1 MNQVHYCLESQGIN
15 VFEGANYHPVMLL
28 QTPAAI
34 GALRLKNRVVMA
46 PMGTNYST
54 SDGLSTARDKAYY
67 AERARGGVAMIMTEA
82 MVVTEQARPHLNSL
96 CCYHDRFIPG
106 LASLVESIK
115 EHDCH
120 VFAQLNHRG
129 GLLRRSVLNMEP
141 VGPSPWINPNTG
153 DAVRA
158 LAVPEIHEI
167 QRLFVAAARRLALAG
182 YDGVEIHAANGYLF
196 QQFFTRRINQR
207 TDEYGGS
214 IQNRMR
220 FLLETLDRVKQAVP
234 DLCLV
239 VRLSASE
246 FAPDGYTEEEIV
258 SLAQAV
264 ERAGVAAIDLSG
276 GSNESPQL
284 SKYCIQPPSFPR
296 GCMAPYAK
304 PIKDAVSIPV
314 MVAGRIVEPQDAEA
328 VLASGSADFISVGRA
343 LYADPHWCLKAFGA
357 VKSPIRQCIAC
368 NVCFERLT
376 LEKDV
381 VCVQNPML
389 GTEFEALEYAEPRF
403 FAAPHAPRR
412 RVLVLGAGVAG
423 VEAARVA
430 RGRGHEVEVW
440 EKSDRTGGQI
450 HLAVAAPDKTE
461 VQPVWD
467 YRWSELAA
475 MGVPVR
481 TGVDADAARLRA
493 FAPDYV
499 VIATGAVPRSAP
511 LDTSKLDARIPVL
524 HAWDV
529 FRNPSIIA
537 PGAAL
542 TIVGGGMVGVE
553 LADLLREKRCDVQ
566 VLEMLPT
573 AANGMARN
581 NKFELLERLAAAGT
595 RVLTDC
601 RIDGIEGAHLRV
613 RIGTAEPKLL
623 PVGTALVFATGPR
636 PDRNA
641 LGLVEASGIPHALV
655 GDCNV
660 PGDFLS
666 GLRDAWMVGLVID
679 TLPAGQSSEAPDVP
693 RPTTGPAR
701 KVSGATA

>member
-1 MNQVHYCLESQGIN
+1 
-15 VFEGANYHPVMLL
+15 MLL
-28 QTPAAI
+28 QTPAAL
-34 GALRLKNRVVMA
+34 GSLRLKNRVVMA

-54 SDGLSTARDKAYY
+54 TDGLSTARDKAYY

-82 MVVTEQARPHLNSL
+82 MVVTEQARPHHNSL

-106 LASLVESIK
+106 LASIVEAIK

-120 VFAQLNHRG
+120 VFGQLNHRG

-141 VGPSPWINPNTG
+141 VGPSAWTNPNTG

-167 QRLFVAAARRLALAG
+167 QKLFVAAARRLALAG

-207 TDEYGGS
+207 TDQYGGS
-214 IQNRMR
+214 IENRMR
-220 FLLETLDRVKQAVP
+220 LLLETIDRVRQALP

-246 FAPDGYTEEEIV
+246 FTPEGYTRDEIV
-258 SLAQAV
+258 ELAKAV

-296 GCMAPYAK
+296 GCLAPHAK
-304 PIKDAVSIPV
+304 PIKDAVGIPV
-314 MVAGRIVEPQDAEA
+314 MVAGRIVEPQDAEQ

-343 LYADPHWCLKAFGA
+343 LYADPHWCLKAFGQVQA
-357 VKSPIRQCIAC
+357 PIRQCIAC

-381 VCVQNPML
+381 ACVQNPML
-389 GTEFEALEYAEPRF
+389 GTEFETLEHAEPQL
-403 FAAPHAPRR
+403 FAAPKTGRK

-430 RGRGHEVEVW
+430 AGRGHRVEVW
-440 EKSDRTGGQI
+440 EKDTRTGGQM

-467 YRWSELAA
+467 YRRIELTAL
-475 MGVPVR
+475 GVPVR
-481 TGVDADAARLRA
+481 TGIDTDAARLAA
-493 FAPDYV
+493 FAPDFV
-499 VIATGAVPRSAP
+499 VVATGALPRPAP
-511 LDTSKLDARIPVL
+511 LDTRELDAGIPVL

-529 FRNPSIIA
+529 FRDPSLVA
-537 PGAAL
+537 HGAAL

-553 LADLLREKRCDVQ
+553 LADLLREKACQVQ
-566 VLEMLPT
+566 VLEMQPG

-581 NKFELLERLAAAGT
+581 NRFELLERVAAAGM
-595 RVLTDC
+595 RVITDC
-601 RIDGIEGAHLRV
+601 RIDGVAGRHLKV
-613 RIGTAEPKLL
+613 RIGKGEATLL
-623 PVGTALVFATGPR
+623 PIGEALVFATGPR
-636 PDRNA
+636 PSLDV
-641 LGLVEASGIPHALV
+641 LEVVEASGIPYARV

-666 GLRDAWMVGLVID
+666 GLRDAWMVGLALD
-679 TLPAGQSSEAPDVP
+679 AQ
-693 RPTTGPAR
+693 PAR
-701 KVSGATA
+701 AAPAAARAAADNLAGAVA

>member
-1 MNQVHYCLESQGIN
+1 
-15 VFEGANYHPVMLL
+15 MLL
-28 QTPAAI
+28 QTPASL
-34 GALRLKNRVVMA
+34 GSLRLKNRVVMA

-54 SDGLSTARDKAYY
+54 SDGLSTTRDKAYY

-82 MVVTEQARPHLNSL
+82 MVVTQQARPHHNSL

-106 LASLVESIK
+106 LASLVEAIK

-120 VFAQLNHRG
+120 VFGQLNHRG

-167 QRLFVAAARRLALAG
+167 QKLFVAAARRLALAG

-207 TDEYGGS
+207 TDQYGGS
-214 IQNRMR
+214 IENRMR
-220 FLLETLDRVKQAVP
+220 LLLETIDRVRQALP

-246 FAPDGYTEEEIV
+246 FAADGYTGEEIV
-258 SLAQAV
+258 ELAQAV

-296 GCMAPYAK
+296 GCLAPLAK
-304 PIKDAVSIPV
+304 PIKEAVGIPV
-314 MVAGRIVEPQDAEA
+314 LVAGRIVEPADAEQ
-328 VLASGSADFISVGRA
+328 VLASGSADFVSLGRA
-343 LYADPHWCLKAFGA
+343 LYADPHWCLKAFGK
-357 VKSPIRQCIAC
+357 VKAPIRQCIAC
-368 NVCFERLT
+368 NICFERLT

-381 VCVQNPML
+381 ACVQNPML
-389 GTEFEALEYAEPRF
+389 GTEFETLEHAEPQLF
-403 FAAPHAPRR
+403 DAPRHGR
-412 RVLVLGAGVAG
+412 KRVLVLGAGVAG
-423 VEAARVA
+423 IEAARVA
-430 RGRGHEVEVW
+430 GGRGHQVEVW
-440 EKSDRTGGQI
+440 ERSTCTGGQM
-450 HLAVAAPDKTE
+450 HLAVAAPDKME

-467 YRWSELAA
+467 YRWDELKEL
-475 MGVPVR
+475 GVPVR
-481 TGVDADAARLRA
+481 TGIDADEARLRA
-493 FAPDYV
+493 FAPDFV
-499 VIATGAVPRSAP
+499 VVATGATPRAAP
-511 LDTSKLDARIPVL
+511 LDTRELDADIPVL

-529 FRNPSIIA
+529 FRDSARIA
-537 PGAAL
+537 HGATL

-553 LADLLREKRCDVQ
+553 LADLLREKACAVQ
-566 VLEMLPT
+566 VLEMQAG

-581 NKFELLERLAAAGT
+581 NRFELLERLAAAGI
-595 RVLTDC
+595 RVITNC
-601 RIDGIEGAHLRV
+601 RIDGVAGRHLKV
-613 RIGTAEPKLL
+613 RIGQDEASTL
-623 PVGTALVFATGPR
+623 PIGEALVFATGPR
-636 PDRNA
+636 PSLDVLA
-641 LGLVEASGIPHALV
+641 LVEASGIPHARV

-666 GLRDAWMVGLVID
+666 GLRDAWMVGLAID
-679 TLPAGQSSEAPDVP
+679 AQ
-693 RPTTGPAR
+693 PAR
-701 KVSGATA
+701 AIVPASPATSADRLAGEPA